1 MADESSKDQKARS
14 RLEQIKRQSRRN
26 VTAQEAQIDA
36 LVAQLEQFLERN
48 LSRILEGLRT
58 DKVTARE
65 AARALGGLEAAMEEA
80 GLQTYFEKAKALFR
94 NEYDAVTDAFQDTT
108 GKAATLSGFA
118 LKNLDTLVENRLAI
132 AASFVTDYIGDVR
145 AAVLDA
151 VVGGRK
157 VNPRELFAQAEG
169 RTLANLKTEL
179 NTALMAYQQVVHME
193 KAEKAGIELFLY
205 VGPDD
210 EVTRPFCVEHVDR
223 IFTRQ
228 EIEAMDNGQDLP
240 VMIYRGGYNCRHHWR
255 PVSNEL
261 AESLEPRLAERRQR
275 NADARAEREAAK
287 EAKRRRKAQGTP
299 PASK

>member
-1 MADESSKDQKARS
+1 M
-14 RLEQIKRQSRRN
+14 
-26 VTAQEAQIDA
+26 
-36 LVAQLEQFLERN
+36 
-48 LSRILEGLRT
+48 
-58 DKVTARE
+58 TARE
-65 AARALGGLEAAMEEA
+65 AAKALGGLEAAMGEA
-80 GLQTYFEKAKALFR
+80 GLQTYFDRAKGLFR
-94 NEYDAVTDAFQDTT
+94 GEYDAVTDAFQDTT
-108 GKAATLSGFA
+108 GKAAALSGFA
-118 LKNLDTLVENRLAI
+118 QKNLDTLIENRLAI
-132 AASFVTDYIGDVR
+132 AASFVTDYLGDVR

-151 VVGGRK
+151 VIGGRK

-179 NTALMAYQQVVHME
+179 NTALMAYQQVVHFE

-223 IFTRQ
+223 IFTREQ
-228 EIEAMDNGQDLP
+228 IDAMDNGQNLP

-261 AESLEPRLAERRQR
+261 AESLGPRLTERRKR

-287 EAKRRRKAQGTP
+287 EAMRREKVRGTP
-299 PASK
+299 PRSR